1 MAWSRSRTA
10 ATPACG
16 PASSS
21 TCASWAATSTIFTA
35 KWNTTARDAA
45 RRRVRAFPAECLRAK
60 RMGTPPYCPY
70 AFDGDHMSNRR
81 ASVSGRWPAWVGL
94 GFALIAGVAM
104 AAGPVEPDA
113 NTPAAAAASVPATE
127 LDRVVV
133 PATRPADD
141 ALLVPAAV
149 DVAGTDALRRA
160 LPLPGRSESL
170 PPVPAAAARALQ
182 HQPRGL
188 TLSTPGR

>member
-1 MAWSRSRTA
+1 MFLESIYSLDFFFSSRNRHTSCALVTGVQTCALPIWSRSRMA

-45 RRRVRAFPAECLRAK
+45 RRRGRAFPAECLRAK

-70 AFDGDHMSNRR
+70 AFDGDHMSIRR
-81 ASVSGRWPAWVGL
+81 ASAPGRWPAWIGL
-94 GFALIAGVAM
+94 GFASIAGVAM

-113 NTPAAAAASVPATE
+113 NTPADAAASVQATE

-133 PATRPADD
+133 PATI
-141 ALLVPAAV
+141 
-149 DVAGTDALRRA
+149 GRA
-160 LPLPGRSESL
+160 
-170 PPVPAAAARALQ
+170 
-182 HQPRGL
+182 H
-188 TLSTPGR
+188 